1 MSDQAVGLYLHIPF
15 CVSKCAYCDFY
26 SVPINEEIA
35 DAYTRAL
42 IRAMETH
49 PFGDLRADTLYLG
62 GGTPSL
68 LGAKRLCAILESAAA
83 CFGLDGESEISL
95 EVNPESVTRSLLED
109 LRKAGYNR
117 LSVGVQSGND
127 AELLALSR
135 AHDLKQAREAI
146 LAGHSAGFENI
157 SADLMLAIP
166 GQSAESLSESIAFL
180 TAMPLDHISAYIL
193 KLEPGCKMWQKKE
206 ALRLPDEDQAASFY
220 LQCAEELAQA
230 GFEQYE
236 ISNFARPGGESRHN
250 LKYWRRQP
258 YLGIGPAAHSFLP
271 DANSRLGARF
281 SFLADIAM
289 FIAAKDP
296 FELLRPEDCGPDM
309 EEEIM
314 LRLRLREGFDTS
326 PLTAQGMDAGPLLKK
341 AERLAGRGLCRVEGG
356 VISLTAQGFLVS
368 NTIILELLQILGA

>member
-1 MSDQAVGLYLHIPF
+1 
-15 CVSKCAYCDFY
+15 
-26 SVPINEEIA
+26 
-35 DAYTRAL
+35 
-42 IRAMETH
+42 
-49 PFGDLRADTLYLG
+49 
-62 GGTPSL
+62 
-68 LGAKRLCAILESAAA
+68 
-83 CFGLDGESEISL
+83 
-95 EVNPESVTRSLLED
+95 
-109 LRKAGYNR
+109 
-117 LSVGVQSGND
+117 
-127 AELLALSR
+127 
-135 AHDLKQAREAI
+135 
-146 LAGHSAGFENI
+146 
-157 SADLMLAIP
+157 MLAIP

-236 ISNFARPGGESRHN
+236 ISNFARPGRESRHN